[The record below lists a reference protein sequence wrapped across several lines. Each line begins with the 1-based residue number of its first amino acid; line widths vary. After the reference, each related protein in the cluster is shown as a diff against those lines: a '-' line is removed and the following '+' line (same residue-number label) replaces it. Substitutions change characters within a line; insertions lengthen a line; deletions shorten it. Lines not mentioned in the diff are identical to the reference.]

1 MRWLDRAYASE
12 KLFKIDLPN
21 QEAPQVLS
29 ISLSLFLSLSLSLS
43 LSIYNIHICIHNI
56 YTYNNKYIRRCITTN
71 IYVYIY
77 IRRGDTRDFSK
88 CVCVYI
94 YIILTNVCMYMNAE
108 RRHARF
114 QPTCQVLYVYLYVYI
129 WMY

>member
-43 LSIYNIHICIHNI
+43 LYIYVYICIHNI

-77 IRRGDTRDFSK
+77 IYVEATREISAN
-88 CVCVYI
+88 VCVYI
-94 YIILTNVCMYMNAE
+94 YI
-108 RRHARF
+108 
-114 QPTCQVLYVYLYVYI
+114 
-129 WMY
+129 